1 MHGEQKA
8 AKSFFPEKGI
18 YLFIILITLFAGAL
32 AVRLYKV
39 NAPPLD
45 FHEVRQFHSFLI
57 SRSFYYTSLSSIPE
71 AEKEAALAATPPL
84 LEPPV
89 IEYTT
94 SLLYRIFGGEIM
106 VIPRLMSILF
116 WLISAVFLYLLA
128 RDSLSPDSAIIA
140 MSYYLFLPYGVW
152 ASRSFQ
158 PDPLMMMLFLAAS
171 YRIFKYYR
179 QPSTRNLVTAS
190 ILGAAAAFI
199 KPVVL
204 FPLYG
209 AFIAAGLTREGI
221 RKTILGR
228 DTIAF
233 AVACAAPIIIYT
245 VYAYFFAGF
254 LKDQIGYRY
263 IPDLYL
269 SSTYWIYWY
278 KLAVSVVGRWPLI
291 LALTGWI
298 LLRPGMTKSFL
309 MGLWIG
315 YVIFGL
321 VFNVHIYTHDYYH
334 LMLIPIVALSLSAA
348 GSLLLERLATNNRI
362 SRLGFWI
369 LLVSIILLSMH
380 TSVAPLSDS
389 DRFHARI
396 RTDMEIG
403 DLIKHSKN
411 TIYLDSYFGNRLEF
425 YGIFAGIRWP
435 RLEDIAH
442 TVEAGEQP
450 VRGKVLLDQLIKE
463 KSPDYFVISSVDEIE
478 GQQDLKETLESEYA
492 LVANN
497 PQYIIYDLKRR
508 NPSRSTP

>member
-1 MHGEQKA
+1 MRGEQKV

-18 YLFIILITLFAGAL
+18 YLFIVLITLFAGAL
-32 AVRLYKV
+32 AIRLYKV

-45 FHEVRQFHSFLI
+45 FHEVRQYHSFLI

-140 MSYYLFLPYGVW
+140 VSYYLFLPYGVW

-171 YRIFKYYR
+171 YRVFKYYR
-179 QPSTRNLVTAS
+179 QPSAWNLVTAS
-190 ILGAAAAFI
+190 VLGAAAAFI
-199 KPVVL
+199 KPIVL

-228 DTIAF
+228 DTIVF
-233 AVACAAPIIIYT
+233 AVSCVAPIIIYT
-245 VYAYFFAGF
+245 IYAYFFAGF
-254 LKDQIGYRY
+254 LKDQVGYRY

-309 MGLWIG
+309 TGMWIG
-315 YVIFGL
+315 YVIFGI
-321 VFNVHIYTHDYYH
+321 VFNLHIYTHDYYH
-334 LMLIPIVALSLSAA
+334 LMLIPIVALSLSSAA
-348 GSLLLERLATNNRI
+348 AILLERLALNKVMW
-362 SRLGFWI
+362 RLGFWI
-369 LLVSIILLSMH
+369 LFAVSILFSMH
-380 TSVAPLSDS
+380 LSTAFLKDTG
-389 DRFHARI
+389 FETRI
-396 RTDMEIG
+396 ETDKEIG
-403 DLIKHSKN
+403 ELVNHSRN
-411 TIYLDSYFGNRLEF
+411 TIYLDGYFGNRLRF
-425 YGIFAGIRWP
+425 NGKFAGVAWP
-435 RLEDIAH
+435 RLEDL
-442 TVEAGEQP
+442 ENSEKAGKHPE
-450 VRGKVLLDQLIKE
+450 RGKELLE
-463 KSPDYFVISSVDEIE
+463 KIIGERSPDYFVISSMDQIQ
-478 GQQDLKETLESEYA
+478 GQEDLKEA
-492 LVANN
+492 LDSGYTPVAET
-497 PQYIIYDLKRR
+497 PHYLIYNLKRKKA
-508 NPSRSTP
+508 PFGTP